1 MINPVSR
8 ICDIVIF
15 SLMLLI
21 NHPLFAGTPEDL
33 MHETGRDFPH
43 VARIEA
49 ILKTGVDL
57 NAVMPDGNPLA
68 IHLYMN
74 MLKHT
79 PEAVRTRQ
87 LLLQYGADP
96 NSHIGKGFMSGV
108 TLLMLA
114 DVATA
119 ELLLNKGA
127 DPFLKDGSGDTALD
141 HARAQK
147 DQAKI
152 RLLEKAMKK

>member
-1 MINPVSR
+1 MFATVAMSSALHAGNIEE
-8 ICDIVIF
+8 
-15 SLMLLI
+15 LMR
-21 NHPLFAGTPEDL
+21 
-33 MHETGRDFPH
+33 ETGRDFPD

-49 ILKTGVDL
+49 ILKKGVDL
-57 NAVMPDGNPLA
+57 NAIMPDGNPLA
-68 IHLYMN
+68 IHLYRN

-87 LLLQYGADP
+87 LALQYGADP
-96 NSHIGKGFMSGV
+96 NSRIGKGFMKGV

-114 DVATA
+114 DAETA
-119 ELLLNKGA
+119 ELLLGKGA

-147 DQAKI
+147 DAAKI
-152 RLLEKAMKK
+152 QLLEKAMKRQ

>member
-1 MINPVSR
+1 MSSPAT
-8 ICDIVIF
+8 
-15 SLMLLI
+15 
-21 NHPLFAGTPEDL
+21 AGNVEDL
-33 MHETGRDFPH
+33 MKETSRDFADSH
-43 VARIEA
+43 RIEQ
-49 ILKTGVDL
+49 ILKRGVNL
-57 NAVMPDGNPLA
+57 NEAMPDGNPLV
-68 IHLYMN
+68 IHLFMN

-79 PEAVRTRQ
+79 PENVRVRQ
-87 LLLQYGADP
+87 MLLRRGADP
-96 NSHIGKGFMSGV
+96 NARIVKGFMKGL

-114 DVATA
+114 DAATA

>member
-1 MINPVSR
+1 MSSPAI
-8 ICDIVIF
+8 
-15 SLMLLI
+15 
-21 NHPLFAGTPEDL
+21 AGNVEDL
-33 MHETGRDFPH
+33 MKETSRDFADSH
-43 VARIEA
+43 RIEQ
-49 ILKTGVDL
+49 ILKRGVNL
-57 NAVMPDGNPLA
+57 NEAMPDGTPLV
-68 IHLYMN
+68 IHLFMN

-79 PEAVRTRQ
+79 PENVRVRQ
-87 LLLQYGADP
+87 MLLRHGADP
-96 NSHIGKGFMSGV
+96 NARIVKGL

-114 DVATA
+114 DAATA

-152 RLLEKAMKK
+152 RLLEKAMKR

>member
-1 MINPVSR
+1 MSSPAT
-8 ICDIVIF
+8 
-15 SLMLLI
+15 
-21 NHPLFAGTPEDL
+21 AGNVEDL
-33 MHETGRDFPH
+33 MKETSRDFADSH
-43 VARIEA
+43 RIEQ
-49 ILKTGVDL
+49 ILKRGVNL

-114 DVATA
+114 DAATA

-152 RLLEKAMKK
+152 RLLEKAMKR

>member
-1 MINPVSR
+1 MRGVINGLVAAL
-8 ICDIVIF
+8 VILW
-15 SLMLLI
+15 S
-21 NHPLFAGTPEDL
+21 PDVTAGAPEDL
-33 MHETGRDFPH
+33 MRETGRDFPG
-43 VARIEA
+43 VVRIEA
-49 ILKTGVDL
+49 ILKKGVDL

-74 MLKHT
+74 ILKHT

-87 LLLQYGADP
+87 LLLRYGADP
-96 NSHIGKGFMSGV
+96 NARIVKGFMKGL

-114 DVATA
+114 DAATA
-119 ELLLNKGA
+119 ELLLIKGA

-152 RLLEKAMKK
+152 RLLEKAMKR